1 MQVHMCIF
9 FYHMFTQYSPKNKNN
24 YFLFKIDIL
33 WFWSYRYCSCN
44 KTLVRYKSYF
54 HWDMFLQFR
63 CFNSFHYDFQITNP
77 KNRICTLSSRN
88 VIYKLLFEYVKIL
101 QIREEG
107 YKHPIKWDYGTKA
120 RLQRFFHV
128 NLRHEDKEF
137 QKFSPKW
144 S

>member
-9 FYHMFTQYSPKNKNN
+9 FYHMFTQYSLKSKNN
-24 YFLFKIDIL
+24 YFLFKIDNLIDIDHVIKLL
-33 WFWSYRYCSCN
+33 WDINHIFIEIC
-44 KTLVRYKSYF
+44 F
-54 HWDMFLQFR
+54 HNLDAL
-63 CFNSFHYDFQITNP
+63 NSFHYELQITNP

-101 QIREEG
+101 QIWEEG
-107 YKHPIKWDYGTKA
+107 YKHPIKWDYGKKA